1 MPNAKDNNQNL
12 AILRHSLSH
21 VLMQALSRLYG
32 AIPGVGPAIENGFY
46 HDIDAEHQISLED
59 LPKIEKK
66 MRKIIKENLP
76 IEKKTM
82 PIDEGIKFLKDK
94 GYLYTAE
101 LAEDLKAEFAR
112 KSPLRETLAGQHE
125 NLPLPEAAAR
135 QAEISFFQQ
144 GEFINMCKGPHL
156 KSTGEIN
163 PGAFRLAKVAGAYWK
178 GDEKNKMLQR
188 IYGTAFETKE
198 ELEEYLKMLEE
209 AEKRDHR
216 KLGKELDLFVFSDLV
231 GKGLPLFTPKGSIIR
246 QELERFIVDEET
258 KRGYLRTY
266 TPDMAKV
273 ELYKKSGH
281 WDHYKDSMYPPMNV
295 DGEEYVLRPMTCPH
309 QFMIYNSR
317 PRSYRELPLR
327 YAEIAHQY
335 RKEQSGELT
344 GLIRVMAFS
353 LVDSHIVCRPDQVE
367 EEFEQVVDL
376 IQFGMKTLGITDFWY
391 RFSKWDPANKEKY
404 IDDPQAWEET
414 QVAMRRIL
422 DKMELKYEEADGEA
436 AFYGPK
442 LDVQLRNVNGKEDTA
457 FTVQIDFALPERF
470 EMSYVDQEG
479 ASQRP
484 MVIHRSSIG
493 CIERTMA
500 FLIEH
505 YAGAFPVW
513 LSPAQVKIISVSEK
527 HIEFCENL
535 ANEFRTQNIRV
546 EVDSNDET
554 VGNKIRKA
562 RAEKI
567 PYVLVIGDKEIGSEN
582 LHINIRGQKEIVEME
597 KNEFIKKVKKEVEER
612 K

>member
-1 MPNAKDNNQNL
+1 MANKNEQL
-12 AILRHSLSH
+12 EILRHSLAH
-21 VLMQALSRLYG
+21 ILMQALARLYG

-46 HDIDAEHQISLED
+46 HDIDIPNSTKTGVSSPLESGQGCVFQLTPED
-59 LPKIEKK
+59 LPKIEKE
-66 MRKIIKENLP
+66 MRKIIAENLP
-76 IEKKTM
+76 IEKKVM
-82 PIDEGIKFLKDK
+82 PIDEGIKFLNEKN
-94 GYLYTAE
+94 YIYTAE
-101 LAEDLKAEFAR
+101 LAEDLKNGCRDAIDR
-112 KSPLRETLAGQHE
+112 VS
-125 NLPLPEAAAR
+125 
-135 QAEISFFQQ
+135 EISFYQQ

-163 PGAFRLAKVAGAYWK
+163 PDAFKLTRLAGAYWR
-178 GDEKNKMLQR
+178 GDEKNKMIQR
-188 IYGTAFETKE
+188 VYGVAFNTKE
-198 ELEEYLKMLEE
+198 ELEKYLIMLEE

-231 GKGLPLFTPKGSIIR
+231 GKGLPLLTPKGSVIR

-281 WDHYKDSMYPPMNV
+281 WEHYKDSMYPPMNV

-309 QFMIYNSR
+309 QFMIYTSR
-317 PRSYRELPLR
+317 PRSYRDLPLR

-353 LVDSHIVCRPDQVE
+353 LVDSHIICRPDQVE

-376 IQFGMKTLGITDFWY
+376 IQYGMKTLGITDFWY
-391 RFSKWDPANKEKY
+391 RFSKWDPANKGKY
-404 IDDPQAWEET
+404 IDDPASWDAT
-414 QVAMRRIL
+414 QKAMKKIL
-422 DKMELKYEEADGEA
+422 DKLKLKYVEADGEA

-470 EMSYVDQEG
+470 EMIYTDKEG
-479 ASQRP
+479 MEQRP

-505 YAGAFPVW
+505 YAGAFPLW
-513 LSPAQVKIISVSEK
+513 LSPVQVKIISVREG
-527 HIEFCENL
+527 HIEHCKNL
-535 ANEFRTQNIRV
+535 ANEFRAQNIRI
-546 EVDSNDET
+546 ELDANDET

-562 RAEKI
+562 RTEKI
-567 PYVLVIGDKEIGSEN
+567 PYILVIGDKEISSDK
-582 LHINIRGQKEIVEME
+582 LHINVRGQKEIIEMTKDEFFE
-597 KNEFIKKVKKEVEER
+597 KLKREIAER
-612 K
+612 V